1 MKKLKIIPKFKSE
14 SEERNFW
21 LKNSS
26 VDYVDWSK
34 AVSVQFTN
42 LKPSTRSI
50 SIRLP
55 DMMLDKLRMIA
66 NRMDVPYQSLI
77 KKYID
82 SGIRSTNY
90 TMTNTQSRPIV

>member
-14 SEERNFW
+14 SEERDFW

-34 AVSVQFTN
+34 DVSVRFTN

-55 DMMLDKLRMIA
+55 DMMLDKLRIIA
-66 NRMDVPYQSLI
+66 NKMDVPYQSLI

-90 TMTNTQSRPIV
+90 TMNDHL

>member
-14 SEERNFW
+14 SEERDFW

-26 VDYVDWSK
+26 VDYVDWGK

-55 DMMLDKLRMIA
+55 DMMLDRLRIIA
-66 NRMDVPYQSLI
+66 NRMDIPYQSLI

-82 SGIRSTNY
+82 SGIRSTSY
-90 TMTNTQSRPIV
+90 TSPS

>member
-55 DMMLDKLRMIA
+55 DMMLDKLRIIA
-66 NRMDVPYQSLI
+66 NKMDVPYQSLI
-77 KKYID
+77 KKFID
-82 SGIRSTNY
+82 SGIRSANH
-90 TMTNTQSRPIV
+90 TMYDHV